1 MAIFDTKN
9 DVFELIDKFDKSSLS
24 ELEISFGADFNVK
37 LSKQNK
43 AAVYIPEAVN
53 MNIPAIPAVKQ
64 ETSVEISQNLQSSE
78 SSESLNEAKIIKAPL
93 IGTFYVSPSPDSEPY
108 VKIGDKVTKGMV
120 ICIIEAMKTMNEIES
135 DADGEIVEV
144 LVKNGTPVE
153 FGQGLYRVK

>member
-9 DVFELIDKFDKSSLS
+9 DVFELIEKFDKSSLS
-24 ELEISFGADFNVK
+24 ELEITFGADFNIK

-53 MNIPAIPAVKQ
+53 MNIPAVPTVKQ
-64 ETSVEISQNLQSSE
+64 ETSIEISRNLQSPGNLENSDDT
-78 SSESLNEAKIIKAPL
+78 KIIKSPL

-108 VKIGDKVTKGMV
+108 VKVGDKVSKGMV

-135 DADGEIVEV
+135 DTDGEIVEV